1 MAALFEY
8 LPLILFFLVYKM
20 IDIFWATGVL
30 VGISLLQIA
39 YQYFT
44 KGKISTKTWV
54 FCVIALFLGGMTIIF
69 QDEQYIMWKTT
80 AIYGLLATALIIS
93 RFIFNKNL
101 VKAALLSMLKTAA
114 EKQGEKELKVDV
126 PKSVY
131 EKLNTIWFVFLISI
145 AILNLYVAYN
155 FSLDFWVN
163 FKVFGLA
170 IATFIAVLLTV
181 FRIFEYLPDGFQEQE
196 NKK

>member
-1 MAALFEY
+1 MTALFEY

-20 IDIFWATGVL
+20 VDIFWATAVL

-44 KGKISTKTWV
+44 KGKISTKAWV

-145 AILNLYVAYN
+145 AVLNLYVAYN

-163 FKVFGLA
+163 F
-170 IATFIAVLLTV
+170 
-181 FRIFEYLPDGFQEQE
+181 
-196 NKK
+196 

>member
-1 MAALFEY
+1 M
-8 LPLILFFLVYKM
+8 V
-20 IDIFWATGVL
+20 DIFWATAVL

-39 YQYFT
+39 YQYFA

-54 FCVIALFLGGMTIIF
+54 FYVIALFLGGMTIIF

-80 AIYGLLATALIIS
+80 AIYGLLAAALVIS

-101 VKAALLSMLKTAA
+101 VKTALLGMLKTAA
-114 EKQGEKELKVDV
+114 EKQGEKELKIDV
-126 PKSVY
+126 PKPVY

-145 AILNLYVAYN
+145 AALNLYVAYN

-170 IATFIAVLLTV
+170 IATFIAVLLTIFQV
-181 FRIFEYLPDGFQEQE
+181 FKYLPDGFQEQA